1 MAHQSD
7 LIAEDIHAYLKAQ
20 EEKSM
25 LRFITCGSVDDG
37 KSTLIGRLL
46 WDSKM
51 VFEDQLA
58 TLEADSK
65 KVGTQGDKIDYALL
79 LDGLQAER
87 EQGITIDVAYRFF
100 STDKRKFIV
109 ADTPGHEQ
117 YTRNMVTGASTAQ
130 TAVILIDA
138 RKGMLT
144 QTRRHSYLVSLVGIR
159 HVVLAINKMDLVD
172 YSAERYNEILAEY
185 ETFATELGFDSI
197 TAIPI
202 SALEGDNVIDRSA
215 NTAWFNGPTL
225 MEFLETV
232 DVDDATDNRPFRMRI
247 QWVNRPNLD
256 FRGFCG
262 TIASG
267 VIRTGDDIV
276 VTSSGQKSRVA
287 RIVTMDGDLPVARA
301 GQAVTLTLEDE
312 IDISRGDLLAQPN
325 ELPDNSDRFDTKL
338 VWLHEESLLPGR
350 SYLIKSGSTTVQA
363 RVTSINSRI
372 DVNTLQP
379 ETGGSLALN
388 EVGLCS
394 IQTDRPI
401 PFDPYNQNR
410 STGSFILIDRY
421 TNATVG
427 AGMIDAASTPSTDR
441 EGTGGNVDREARSVR
456 KGQQAKAL
464 WLSSAAAVDRAA
476 IATAVEQQLHR
487 HGEHT
492 YLLNDE
498 TLRALNSDLDT
509 TAGGQ
514 ETIRR
519 AAEVARLMVDAGLVV
534 LVAIESAAQQ
544 DLDNLRSSFAAD
556 TLVEIRLGET
566 SDTAQTGQKAVSVD
580 GEFVPAEKM
589 ADQVVKKLIELE
601 AEQESGNRILN
612 FNI

>member
-58 TLEADSK
+58 TLKADSK
-65 KVGTQGDKIDYALL
+65 RVGTQGDKIDYALL

-172 YSAERYNEILAEY
+172 YSAERFAEIRSEY
-185 ETFATELGFDSI
+185 EAFAAGLGFASI

-202 SALEGDNVIDRSA
+202 SALEGDNVLEHSS
-215 NTAWFNGPTL
+215 NTNWFNGPTL
-225 MEFLETV
+225 MQYLETV
-232 DVDDATDNRPFRMRI
+232 EIDDATDHKPFRMRV

-262 TIASG
+262 TVAAGS
-267 VIRTGDDIV
+267 IRPGDDVV
-276 VTSSGQKSRVA
+276 VTSSGQKSRIA
-287 RIVTMDGDLPVARA
+287 RIVTMDGDLPEAFA
-301 GQAVTLTLEDE
+301 GQAVTLTLQDE
-312 IDISRGDLLAQPN
+312 IDISRGDLLARPD
-325 ELPDNSDRFDTKL
+325 ELPANSDRFESKL
-338 VWLHEESLLPGR
+338 VWLHEERLSPGR
-350 SYLIKSGSTTVQA
+350 SYLLKSGSTTVQA
-363 RVTSINSRI
+363 RVTAINARV
-372 DVNTLQP
+372 DVNSLQQGP
-379 ETGGSLALN
+379 GGSLAMN

-401 PFDPYNQNR
+401 PFDPYDQNR
-410 STGSFILIDRY
+410 STGSYILIDRY

-427 AGMIDAASTPSTDR
+427 AGMIDAAATPSAEQHATAGEIDR
-441 EGTGGNVDREARSVR
+441 ESRSAR
-456 KGQQAKAL
+456 KGQTARLL
-464 WLSSAAAVDRAA
+464 WFNGTSAINTGA
-476 IATAVEQQLHR
+476 IAASVEKQLNR
-487 HGEHT
+487 IGQHT
-492 YLLNDE
+492 YLLDNNI
-498 TLRALNSDLDT
+498 LQALNSDLDG
-509 TAGGQ
+509 AAAGQ
-514 ETIRR
+514 EVVRR
-519 AAEVARLMVDAGLVV
+519 AAEVARMLVDAGLVV
-534 LVAIESAAQQ
+534 VVALDDAAE
-544 DLDNLRSSFAAD
+544 LDALRNSFTDD
-556 TLVEIRLGET
+556 TLIEIRLGDR
-566 SDTAQTGQKAVSVD
+566 SAAAGDNLKRLNVD

-589 ADQVVKKLIELE
+589 ADQVVKKLAKLD
-601 AEQESGNRILN
+601 AKQANGNKILN
-612 FNI
+612 FHI